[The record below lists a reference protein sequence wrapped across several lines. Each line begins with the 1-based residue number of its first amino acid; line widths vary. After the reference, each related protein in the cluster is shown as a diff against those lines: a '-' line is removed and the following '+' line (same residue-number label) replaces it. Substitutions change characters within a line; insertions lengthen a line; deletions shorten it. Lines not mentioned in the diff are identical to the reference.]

1 MANTKLL
8 KVMDYLIN
16 EQEDK
21 ARELLHQI
29 FIEKARAIHE
39 EMMSHDEDMEEDMM
53 GGDHGDKLAHEIE
66 SDLNEID
73 AEEHYGTST
82 MEAEDDDMEVSDA
95 EEDLSDELEDMGDMD
110 DMEDVEDAD
119 DMPEMGDE
127 EVEDTEMTQVDM
139 EEPHMGDEDDGEKIH
154 DLEQAI
160 AELKAEFE
168 ALKGEVEGDDTSA
181 EDHEDKMA
189 EAWESD
195 WTKNTNDLSE
205 GDDDDL
211 DDDSDPYDMGYKAA
225 SLHHKSKNS
234 NPFEGKDDDKAEEW
248 EDGWKQGAE
257 EEGLLENIDLETVH
271 AAKGG
276 EVGSGRY
283 APAET
288 NKHSPVPSSQRDT
301 MGARPVKTGQ
311 GNKASGYD
319 RQSAP
324 DSKSMGLSNRRR
336 DAEDGKRPVSKEGDA
351 SALLNK
357 GTSAGY
363 GAVNTRSPIS
373 GRK

>member
-39 EMMSHDEDMEEDMM
+39 EMMAHDEDMDEDMM
-53 GGDHGDKLAHEIE
+53 GGDHEDKLAHEIE

-73 AEEHYGTST
+73 AEEHYGAST
-82 MEAEDDDMEVSDA
+82 MEAEHDMDVEDA
-95 EEDLSDELEDMGDMD
+95 EEDLSDELEDMGDME

-119 DMPEMGDE
+119 DMPEVGDE

-139 EEPHMGDEDDGEKIH
+139 EAPDMEAEDDGEKIH

-168 ALKGEVEGDDTSA
+168 ALKGEVEGDDASA
-181 EDHEDKMA
+181 EDHEEDKVA

-195 WTKNTNDLSE
+195 T
-205 GDDDDL
+205 DDL
-211 DDDSDPYDMGYKAA
+211 EEDFDD
-225 SLHHKSKNS
+225 L
-234 NPFEGKDDDKAEEW
+234 AE
-248 EDGWKQGAE
+248 
-257 EEGLLENIDLETVH
+257 NVDLETVH

-276 EVGSGRY
+276 EVGSGKF
-283 APAET
+283 AAAET
-288 NKHSPVPSSQRDT
+288 NTRSPLPSTQTDV

-311 GNKASGYD
+311 GSKASGYD
-319 RQSAP
+319 RERAP
-324 DSKSMGLSNRRR
+324 ESKSMGLTNRRK
-336 DAEDGKRPVSKEGDA
+336 DAEQGKHPVSKEGD
-351 SALLNK
+351 SGALLNK

>member
-39 EMMSHDEDMEEDMM
+39 EMMAHDEDMEEDMM
-53 GGDHGDKLAHEIE
+53 GGDHGEKLTHEIE

-73 AEEHYGTST
+73 AEEHYGAST
-82 MEAEDDDMEVSDA
+82 MEAEDDVSDA

-127 EVEDTEMTQVDM
+127 EVEDEEVTQVDM
-139 EEPHMGDEDDGEKIH
+139 EEPDMDAEDDGEKIH

-181 EDHEDKMA
+181 EHDEDEDKVA

-195 WTKNTNDLSE
+195 T
-205 GDDDDL
+205 DDL
-211 DDDSDPYDMGYKAA
+211 AEDYDD
-225 SLHHKSKNS
+225 L
-234 NPFEGKDDDKAEEW
+234 AE
-248 EDGWKQGAE
+248 
-257 EEGLLENIDLETVH
+257 NVDLETVH

-276 EVGSGRY
+276 EVGSGKF

-288 NKHSPVPSSQRDT
+288 NKHSPVPASQSDM

-311 GNKASGYD
+311 GPKASGYD

-324 DSKSMGLSNRRR
+324 DSKSMNLSNRRK
-336 DAEDGKRPVSKEGDA
+336 DAEDGKHPVSKEGD
-351 SALLNK
+351 SGALLNK
-357 GTSAGY
+357 GTSAGF
-363 GAVNTRSPIS
+363 GTVNTRSPIS

>member
-39 EMMSHDEDMEEDMM
+39 EMMTHDEDMEEDMM
-53 GGDHGDKLAHEIE
+53 GGDQGEKLTHEIE

-73 AEEHYGTST
+73 AEEHYGAST
-82 MEAEDDDMEVSDA
+82 MEAEDDVSDA

-127 EVEDTEMTQVDM
+127 EVEDEEVTQVDM
-139 EEPHMGDEDDGEKIH
+139 EEPDMDAEDDGEKIH

-168 ALKGEVEGDDTSA
+168 ALKGEVEGDDASA
-181 EDHEDKMA
+181 EHDEEEDKVA

-195 WTKNTNDLSE
+195 T
-205 GDDDDL
+205 DDL
-211 DDDSDPYDMGYKAA
+211 AEDYDD
-225 SLHHKSKNS
+225 L
-234 NPFEGKDDDKAEEW
+234 AE
-248 EDGWKQGAE
+248 
-257 EEGLLENIDLETVH
+257 NVDLETVH

-276 EVGSGRY
+276 EVGSGKF

-288 NKHSPVPSSQRDT
+288 NKHSPVPASQSDM

-311 GNKASGYD
+311 GPKASGYD

-324 DSKSMGLSNRRR
+324 DSKSMNLSNRRK
-336 DAEDGKRPVSKEGDA
+336 DAEDGKHPVSKEGDA
-351 SALLNK
+351 GALLNK
-357 GTSAGY
+357 GTSAGF

>member
-1 MANTKLL
+1 
-8 KVMDYLIN
+8 MDYLIN

-39 EMMSHDEDMEEDMM
+39 EMMAHDDMDEDMM
-53 GGDHGDKLAHEIE
+53 GGDQGEKLAHDIE

-73 AEEHYGTST
+73 AEEHYGAST
-82 MEAEDDDMEVSDA
+82 MEAEDEDMDVADA
-95 EEDLSDELEDMGDMD
+95 EEDLSDELEDMGDME
-110 DMEDVEDAD
+110 DMEDVEDVEDAD
-119 DMPEMGDE
+119 DQPEMDAEEVEGDE
-127 EVEDTEMTQVDM
+127 EDVTQVDM
-139 EEPHMGDEDDGEKIH
+139 EAPSDDEGTTEIH

-160 AELKAEFE
+160 AELKAEFA
-168 ALKGEVEGDDTSA
+168 ALKDEVEGEHSDDESMMG
-181 EDHEDKMA
+181 DEDKVA

-195 WTKNTNDLSE
+195 TDDLEEDDDYNDL
-205 GDDDDL
+205 
-211 DDDSDPYDMGYKAA
+211 
-225 SLHHKSKNS
+225 
-234 NPFEGKDDDKAEEW
+234 AE
-248 EDGWKQGAE
+248 
-257 EEGLLENIDLETVH
+257 NVDLEAVH

-288 NKHSPVPSSQRDT
+288 NTRSPVPTTQTDY

-311 GNKASGYD
+311 GTKASGYD

-324 DSKSMGLSNRRR
+324 DSKSMGLSNRRK

-357 GTSAGY
+357 GTSAGF
-363 GAVNTRSPIS
+363 GTVNTRSPIS

>member
-39 EMMSHDEDMEEDMM
+39 EMINDDMDEDMDEAM
-53 GGDHGDKLAHEIE
+53 GGDHDPTHEIQANLE
-66 SDLNEID
+66 EID
-73 AEEHYGTST
+73 AEHAYGSGSS
-82 MEAEDDDMEVSDA
+82 MSEEEDMDVEDA
-95 EEDLSDELEDMGDMD
+95 EEDLSDELEDDDMTD
-110 DMEDVEDAD
+110 MADMEDPD
-119 DMPEMGDE
+119 DMDMGDE
-127 EVEDTEMTQVDM
+127 EVEGEEDADMTQVDM
-139 EEPHMGDEDDGEKIH
+139 DHEGEDDQIH

-160 AELKAEFE
+160 AELKAEFA
-168 ALKGEVEGDDTSA
+168 ALKDEVEGGHDHDDNA
-181 EDHEDKMA
+181 DHEAGEEHEDEMA
-189 EAWESD
+189 EAWAMDDTSD
-195 WTKNTNDLSE
+195 F
-205 GDDDDL
+205 DDL
-211 DDDSDPYDMGYKAA
+211 
-225 SLHHKSKNS
+225 
-234 NPFEGKDDDKAEEW
+234 AE
-248 EDGWKQGAE
+248 
-257 EEGLLENIDLETVH
+257 NVDLEAVH

-288 NKHSPVPSSQRDT
+288 NKHSPVPSSQRDM

-311 GNKASGYD
+311 GTKASGYD

-363 GAVNTRSPIS
+363 GAVNTKSPIS

>member
-39 EMMSHDEDMEEDMM
+39 EMMSHDEDMDEDMM

-139 EEPHMGDEDDGEKIH
+139 EAPHMGDDDDGEKIH

-168 ALKGEVEGDDTSA
+168 ALKGEVEGDEASA
-181 EDHEDKMA
+181 EDHEAEDKMA

-195 WTKNTNDLSE
+195 T
-205 GDDDDL
+205 DDL
-211 DDDSDPYDMGYKAA
+211 DEDYDD
-225 SLHHKSKNS
+225 L
-234 NPFEGKDDDKAEEW
+234 AE
-248 EDGWKQGAE
+248 
-257 EEGLLENIDLETVH
+257 NVDLETVH

-276 EVGSGRY
+276 EVGAGKF
-283 APAET
+283 APSET
-288 NKHSPVPSSQRDT
+288 NTRSPVPTTQTDT

>member
-29 FIEKARAIHE
+29 FIETARAVHE
-39 EMMSHDEDMEEDMM
+39 EMINSDMDEDMM
-53 GGDHGDKLAHEIE
+53 GGDEGEHLTKQIR
-66 SDLNEID
+66 SDMNDID
-73 AEEHYGTST
+73 AEESYGPST
-82 MEAEDDDMEVSDA
+82 MEGTDDEDDMADA
-95 EEDLSDELEDMGDMD
+95 EEDLSDELDDMD
-110 DMEDVEDAD
+110 DMDADVEDAD
-119 DMPEMGDE
+119 D
-127 EVEDTEMTQVDM
+127 EMTDMDDDAEAVDDDMTHVDM
-139 EEPHMGDEDDGEKIH
+139 EEPEHDEGDEGEKIH

-168 ALKGEVEGDDTSA
+168 ALKHESEG
-181 EDHEDKMA
+181 EDHESHEAPA
-189 EAWESD
+189 EDDVEESWESD
-195 WTKNTNDLSE
+195 T
-205 GDDDDL
+205 DDL
-211 DDDSDPYDMGYKAA
+211 EEDDYNTLD
-225 SLHHKSKNS
+225 
-234 NPFEGKDDDKAEEW
+234 
-248 EDGWKQGAE
+248 
-257 EEGLLENIDLETVH
+257 ENVDLDTVQ

-288 NKHSPVPSSQRDT
+288 NKRSPLPSTQTDM

-311 GNKASGYD
+311 GAKASGYD
-319 RQSAP
+319 RQKAP
-324 DSKSMGLSNRRR
+324 ESKSLGLSNRRK
-336 DAEDGKRPVSKEGDA
+336 DAEDGKRPVSKEGDSA
-351 SALLNK
+351 ALLNK

>member
-1 MANTKLL
+1 
-8 KVMDYLIN
+8 MDYLIN

-39 EMMSHDEDMEEDMM
+39 EMMTHDDMEEDMM
-53 GGDHGDKLAHEIE
+53 GGDQGDKLAHDIE

-73 AEEHYGTST
+73 VEEHYGAST
-82 MEAEDDDMEVSDA
+82 MEAEDDDMSDVADA
-95 EEDLSDELEDMGDMD
+95 EEDLSDELEDMGDME

-119 DMPEMGDE
+119 DMPAMDDDMEGDE
-127 EVEDTEMTQVDM
+127 EDITQVDM
-139 EEPHMGDEDDGEKIH
+139 EAPADEEGDDNIH

-160 AELKAEFE
+160 AELKAEFA
-168 ALKGEVEGDDTSA
+168 ALKDEVEGGHDS
-181 EDHEDKMA
+181 EDHEEEDKMA

-195 WTKNTNDLSE
+195 TDDLSE
-205 GDDDDL
+205 EYDDL
-211 DDDSDPYDMGYKAA
+211 
-225 SLHHKSKNS
+225 
-234 NPFEGKDDDKAEEW
+234 AE
-248 EDGWKQGAE
+248 
-257 EEGLLENIDLETVH
+257 NVDLETVH

-288 NKHSPVPSSQRDT
+288 NTRSPVPTTQTDH

-311 GNKASGYD
+311 GPKASGYD

-324 DSKSMGLSNRRR
+324 DSKHMGLTNRRR
-336 DAEDGKRPVSKEGDA
+336 DADQGKHPVSKEGD
-351 SALLNK
+351 SGALLNK

>member
-39 EMMSHDEDMEEDMM
+39 EMVSHDNDQDMDEDMK
-53 GGDHGDKLAHEIE
+53 GGHHGDKLAQSIE

-73 AEEHYGTST
+73 VEEHYGTST
-82 MEAEDDDMEVSDA
+82 MEAEDDNMDMEDA
-95 EEDLSDELEDMGDMD
+95 EEDLSDELGDSDDME

-119 DMPEMGDE
+119 DMEDMGDE
-127 EVEDTEMTQVDM
+127 GMEGEEELEVDM
-139 EEPHMGDEDDGEKIH
+139 DDEADMDSEDESEKIQ

-168 ALKGEVEGDDTSA
+168 ALKHETEGGEHE
-181 EDHEDKMA
+181 EEHEDKMA
-189 EAWESD
+189 EAWEGDSD
-195 WTKNTNDLSE
+195 WSKETNDLE
-205 GDDDDL
+205 EEYDDL
-211 DDDSDPYDMGYKAA
+211 
-225 SLHHKSKNS
+225 
-234 NPFEGKDDDKAEEW
+234 AE
-248 EDGWKQGAE
+248 
-257 EEGLLENIDLETVH
+257 NVDLDTVQ

-276 EVGSGRY
+276 EVGSGRF
-283 APAET
+283 APADT

-311 GNKASGYD
+311 GTKASGYD

-324 DSKSMGLSNRRR
+324 DSKSMNLSNRRK
-336 DAEDGKRPVSKEGDA
+336 DAEDGKHPVSKEGDA

>member
-39 EMMSHDEDMEEDMM
+39 EMMAHDEDMEEDMM
-53 GGDHGDKLAHEIE
+53 GGDQGEKLTHEIE

-73 AEEHYGTST
+73 AEEHYGAST
-82 MEAEDDDMEVSDA
+82 MEAEDDVSDA

-127 EVEDTEMTQVDM
+127 EVEDEEVTQVDM
-139 EEPHMGDEDDGEKIH
+139 EEPDMDAEDDGEKIH

-181 EDHEDKMA
+181 EHDEDEDKVA

-195 WTKNTNDLSE
+195 T
-205 GDDDDL
+205 DDL
-211 DDDSDPYDMGYKAA
+211 AEDYDD
-225 SLHHKSKNS
+225 L
-234 NPFEGKDDDKAEEW
+234 AE
-248 EDGWKQGAE
+248 
-257 EEGLLENIDLETVH
+257 NVDLETVH

-276 EVGSGRY
+276 EVGSGKF

-288 NKHSPVPSSQRDT
+288 NKHSPVPASQSDM

-311 GNKASGYD
+311 GPKASGYD

-324 DSKSMGLSNRRR
+324 DSKSMNLSNRRK
-336 DAEDGKRPVSKEGDA
+336 DAEDGKHPVSKEGD
-351 SALLNK
+351 SGALLNK
-357 GTSAGY
+357 GTSAGF

>member
-39 EMMSHDEDMEEDMM
+39 QMINSDMEEDMM
-53 GGDHGDKLAHEIE
+53 GGDEGEHLTHDIE

-73 AEEHYGTST
+73 AEEHFGSGT
-82 MEAEDDDMEVSDA
+82 MEAAGEDMDMEDA
-95 EEDLSDELEDMGDMD
+95 EEDLSDELEDEDMADMD
-110 DMEDVEDAD
+110 MEDAD
-119 DMPEMGDE
+119 DMADDDDE
-127 EVEDTEMTQVDM
+127 DMTQVDM
-139 EEPHMGDEDDGEKIH
+139 DDEAEMHSAHHDDESEGEKIH

-168 ALKGEVEGDDTSA
+168 ALKHDTEGTEHAEHEADVEES
-181 EDHEDKMA
+181 
-189 EAWESD
+189 WESHTD
-195 WTKNTNDLSE
+195 DLDEDYDDLSE
-205 GDDDDL
+205 NMDL
-211 DDDSDPYDMGYKAA
+211 D
-225 SLHHKSKNS
+225 
-234 NPFEGKDDDKAEEW
+234 
-248 EDGWKQGAE
+248 
-257 EEGLLENIDLETVH
+257 TVQ
-271 AAKGG
+271 AAKRG
-276 EVGSGRY
+276 EVGSGRF

-288 NKHSPVPSSQRDT
+288 NTRSPVPPTQTDM

-311 GNKASGYD
+311 GPKASGYD

-324 DSKSMGLSNRRR
+324 DSKSMGFSNRRK
-336 DAEDGKRPVSKEGDA
+336 DATAGMSTVSKEGDA
-351 SALLNK
+351 SAMLTK

-363 GAVNTRSPIS
+363 GAVNTKSPIS
-373 GRK
+373 GSK

>member
-39 EMMSHDEDMEEDMM
+39 EMMAHDDMDEDMM
-53 GGDHGDKLAHEIE
+53 GGDKGERLASDIE
-66 SDLNEID
+66 SDMNEIE
-73 AEEHYGTST
+73 AEEYHGPST
-82 MEAEDDDMEVSDA
+82 MEAADEELDVEDA
-95 EEDLSDELEDMGDMD
+95 EEDLSDELEDMD

-119 DMPEMGDE
+119 DMSDMEDMGDE
-127 EVEDTEMTQVDM
+127 DLEGDEEDITQVDM
-139 EEPHMGDEDDGEKIH
+139 EEPEMGGEDESEKIH

-168 ALKGEVEGDDTSA
+168 ALKHETEGGNQGEDSH
-181 EDHEDKMA
+181 EDEDKMA
-189 EAWESD
+189 ESWESD
-195 WTKNTNDLSE
+195 T
-205 GDDDDL
+205 DDL
-211 DDDSDPYDMGYKAA
+211 
-225 SLHHKSKNS
+225 
-234 NPFEGKDDDKAEEW
+234 
-248 EDGWKQGAE
+248 E
-257 EEGLLENIDLETVH
+257 EEYDDLAENVDLETVH

-276 EVGSGRY
+276 EVGAGKF
-283 APAET
+283 APSET
-288 NKHSPVPSSQRDT
+288 NTRSPVPSTQTDM

-311 GNKASGYD
+311 GPKASGYD

-324 DSKSMGLSNRRR
+324 EHKSMGLTNRRK
-336 DAEDGKRPVSKEGDA
+336 DADQGKHPVSKEGDSA
-351 SALLNK
+351 ALLNK